1 LKIGDTLPSLTVK
14 NEKGEDV
21 EVATLTAEKGVVLFC
36 VPKAD
41 TPGCTT
47 QACGYRD
54 IYTEFTAVGYDIYC
68 VSADSSE
75 AQLKWQTKKTLPYP
89 LLSDP
94 SRTLI
99 AALGAAD
106 KGTKTKRSHFVFEKG
121 TGKLVDKKVPV
132 KAGDS
137 PKIALD
143 FIKSLT

>member
-1 LKIGDTLPSLTVK
+1 IGDTLPSLTVK

-75 AQLKWQTKKTLPYP
+75 AQLKWQTKVSFSWFF
-89 LLSDP
+89 LS
-94 SRTLI
+94 
-99 AALGAAD
+99 
-106 KGTKTKRSHFVFEKG
+106 
-121 TGKLVDKKVPV
+121 
-132 KAGDS
+132 
-137 PKIALD
+137 
-143 FIKSLT
+143 